1 MRSWLV
7 RDARAHLSE
16 VIDAALKGE
25 PQRVTRRG
33 KRAVVVVSEEEW
45 SRVAKLDHKMSFGEF
60 LATFPLSPE
69 EWAEVAPQRHR
80 PRDPFAHEG

>member
-33 KRAVVVVSEEEW
+33 KGAVVVVSEEEW
-45 SRVAKLDHKMSFGEF
+45 KRAAKPAPKMTFGEF
-60 LATFPLSPE
+60 LATFPGGLEDVDLRALRRRS
-69 EWAEVAPQRHR
+69 R
-80 PRDPFAHEG
+80 PPPFGED

>member
-33 KRAVVVVSEEEW
+33 KGAVVVVSEDEW
-45 SRVAKLDHKMSFGEF
+45 HRASKPQPKMTFGEF

-80 PRDPFAHEG
+80 PRDPFAEEG